1 MHCRVHTWVW
11 KRTTETYAYAPNLKN
26 TYEKWNILESASMFT
41 VYLTRW
47 PSWKNNQRRNGVE
60 TYSLLP
66 TDPIKCWC
74 NTIFNDIY
82 YPLTLCFLLLFAVH
96 IQTCFFF
103 VFLPFALTSHSIPS
117 HLYAILFIFSLSHFF
132 FLCPTPIHHYICYPS
147 FIQHKKKVGR

>member
-26 TYEKWNILESASMFT
+26 TYEQWNILESASMFT

-96 IQTCFFF
+96 IQTCFFSLCF
-103 VFLPFALTSHSIPS
+103 SHSHWHPIPS
-117 HLYAILFIFSLSHFF
+117 HLICMLFCSYSLSRIFF
-132 FLCPTPIHHYICYPS
+132 SFAPHPS
-147 FIQHKKKVGR
+147 ITISVIRRSSNTRRK